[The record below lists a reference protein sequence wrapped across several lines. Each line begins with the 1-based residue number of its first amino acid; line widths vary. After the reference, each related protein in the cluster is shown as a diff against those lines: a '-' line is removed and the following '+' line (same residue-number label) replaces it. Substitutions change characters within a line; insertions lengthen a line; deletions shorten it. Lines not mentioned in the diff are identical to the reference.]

1 MFKNQFNVLEMLE
14 MAKEI
19 EKRGIDLYSQQAKE
33 TDDSRLKKLFNKLAS
48 DENEHYNT
56 FDKLEKEYQ
65 NMEKVDYSYLENK
78 EVNSYLRSFVEYE
91 IFPKGEKKQLEGLD
105 IDEVLEIAINSE
117 KHTILLYQELIP
129 YNDEKT
135 KEILYKLIGEEK
147 GHYVDLINYK
157 NKRR

>member
-1 MFKNQFNVLEMLE
+1 MLKNKFNVFEMLE

-19 EKRGIDLYSQQAKE
+19 ENRGYRLYSTHAKYAE
-33 TDDSRLKKLFNKLAS
+33 DEELKKIFNKLSS
-48 DENEHYNT
+48 DEQEHYNT

-78 EVNSYLRSFVEYE
+78 EVNSYLRSLVEYE

>member
-1 MFKNQFNVLEMLE
+1 MLKNQFNVLEMLE

-33 TDDSRLKKLFNKLAS
+33 IDDPKLKKLFNKLAS
-48 DENEHYNT
+48 DENEHYNK

-65 NMEKVDYSYLENK
+65 DMEKVDYSYLEDR
-78 EVNSYLRSFVEYE
+78 EVNSYLRSLVEYE

-147 GHYVDLINYK
+147 GHYVDLISYK

>member
-78 EVNSYLRSFVEYE
+78 EVNSYLRSLVEYE

>member
-33 TDDSRLKKLFNKLAS
+33 TDDPKLKKIFNKLAS

-65 NMEKVDYSYLENK
+65 DMEKIDYSYLEDE
-78 EVNSYLRSFVEYE
+78 EVNSYLRSLVEYE
-91 IFPKGEKKQLEGLD
+91 IFPKGEKRQLEGLD

-117 KHTILLYQELIP
+117 KNSILLYQELIP